1 MEKRKLISSGIKTK
15 KYFWSWFV
23 LFFFYIFS
31 KVANFNDF
39 WFFLGLTLSMFFFVL
54 CLILKKVE
62 YTSDFVYFNGKKT
75 KFSDI
80 KNLKV
85 FEFNR
90 NTYYLFITK
99 SDSLFSKYNF
109 TQLGLGKKVNFFALM
124 KMLYSKTLEAE
135 LPLAEFFGLL
145 KEKSEIKKVQL
156 FEE

>member
-1 MEKRKLISSGIKTK
+1 M
-15 KYFWSWFV
+15 
-23 LFFFYIFS
+23 
-31 KVANFNDF
+31 
-39 WFFLGLTLSMFFFVL
+39 
-54 CLILKKVE
+54 KKVE

-90 NTYYLFITK
+90 NTYYLFVTK

-124 KMLYSKTLEAE
+124 KMLYSKTLGSE